1 MPDSVNSYHFDLN
14 NRSAVEILLFAV
26 SVFWAMNMGASGLS
40 ASFHATYGSGILSRG
55 TSIILFTACVSV
67 GAVLVGPR
75 VAQTIRSALIPED
88 LITPVVAVV
97 ILSGAAIALFTANVL
112 RVPQSTTFLTV
123 GSFLGTG
130 LYFERFFPRT
140 IVIIVINQLVLSA
153 AAYFLTYFFMRFLYP
168 PRRLNLRIYELLFQ
182 NRRKLALLSVAA
194 SCYTAF
200 GIGTNN
206 VPNVAGPLAGAGVL
220 SPFLGLLLFSPVFG
234 AGAYF
239 FGRGVLEAAGKEIVP
254 IGHFSAAVT
263 SILTT
268 SLVVTASLAGLPVS
282 FVVISSMSM
291 LAMRTVK
298 DEIGHA
304 WSMSQPVSRRIF
316 LVWIITPGFAVAAAF
331 GILSLLHFVSPGLVP

>member
-1 MPDSVNSYHFDLN
+1 M
-14 NRSAVEILLFAV
+14 EILLFAV
-26 SVFWAMNMGASGLS
+26 SAFWAMNMGASGLS

-55 TSIILFTACVSV
+55 VSILLFTACVAV

-75 VAQTIRSALIPED
+75 VTQTIRSALVPQE
-88 LITPVVAVV
+88 LITPVVALV
-97 ILSGAAIALFTANVL
+97 ILSGAAVALFTANVL

-130 LYFERFFPRT
+130 LYFERLFPRT
-140 IVIIVINQLVLSA
+140 IWIIVINQLVLSA
-153 AAYFLTYFFMRFLYP
+153 AAYFLTYFFMKFLYP
-168 PRRLNLRIYELLFQ
+168 PRRVNLRIYELLFQ
-182 NRRKLALLSVAA
+182 NRKKLALLSAAA

-206 VPNVAGPLAGAGVL
+206 VPNVVGPLAGAGAV
-220 SPFLGLLLFSPVFG
+220 SPLVGLLVFSPVFG
-234 AGAYF
+234 AGAFF
-239 FGRGVLEAAGKEIVP
+239 FGRGVLEAAGREIVP
-254 IGHFSAAVT
+254 VGHFSAAIT

-268 SLVVTASLAGLPVS
+268 SLIVTASLAGIPAS
-282 FVVISSMSM
+282 FVIMASMSM

-316 LVWIITPGFAVAAAF
+316 LVWIITPGFAVAAAYVIF
-331 GILSLLHFVSPGLVP
+331 SFLHFVSPGLLP